1 MAITKFAK
9 EYHDKM
15 FPGYVSSFLETD
27 PEFIE
32 LFDNFA
38 FDEVASHDD
47 LDDKTRFMA
56 ILATLLGC
64 QGTDEFHA
72 MGYQSPVGRFA

>member
-1 MAITKFAK
+1 MAITDFAR
-9 EYHDKM
+9 EYHEKM
-15 FPGYVSSFLETD
+15 FPNYVSKFVQTD

-38 FDEVASHDD
+38 FDEVINMPEIGGKE
-47 LDDKTRFMA
+47 LDGKTRHIA

-64 QGTDEFHA
+64 Q
-72 MGYQSPVGRFA
+72 